1 MKPNPGSQEAIDQ
14 GCKCPVM
21 DNFYGKGIPF
31 PEEDGTYR
39 TAFWMSGDCPIHGFK
54 AKQEEA
60 EKDDE

>member
-21 DNFYGKGIPF
+21 DNCYGKGIPI
-31 PEEDGTYR
+31 PDEDGTISV
-39 TAFWMSGDCPIHGFK
+39 AFWMSGDCPMHGFK
-54 AKQEEA
+54 PRQEEA